1 MGFHDR
7 SLNHPAIV
15 LLYCLQN
22 GSTGV
27 PPAAAASA
35 MAVSS
40 TGRLDMRA
48 SSSTHGK
55 EEKSSTGP
63 PADSAGKS
71 SEVKPLK
78 PPTLS
83 LDALAKAKRTL
94 QMQKELAEKMKK
106 LPQVTHSL
114 RWTCSMKD

>member
-1 MGFHDR
+1 
-7 SLNHPAIV
+7 
-15 LLYCLQN
+15 
-22 GSTGV
+22 
-27 PPAAAASA
+27 

-40 TGRLDMRA
+40 GGATGRADMRA

-55 EEKSSTGP
+55 EEKSSAP
-63 PADSAGKS
+63 DSVGKS
-71 SEVKPLK
+71 SEVKALK
-78 PPTLS
+78 PPALS

-114 RWTCSMKD
+114 LCTFLTKDLHRSSFLVSYFF